1 MGRRAMGPALLSV
14 VQAIEARLP
23 ADEQALCVACSGGP
37 DSLALAAATVRIRRP
52 DLSLAAVV
60 VDHGLQDGSAGVAAR
75 TRDQLVELGYHD
87 VTVVPVEVDRAGQGL
102 EAAAR
107 AARYQVLND
116 EAARRDAT
124 VLLGHTRDDQAET
137 VLLGLARGS
146 GLRSLAGMAPRTGRY
161 LRPLLSLTRATTV
174 AVCAELG
181 LDPWHDPD
189 NADPAYSRSRV
200 RSRVLP
206 LLEAELG
213 PGIADA
219 LARTAVL
226 ARDDADLLD
235 ELAAEAHPAAER
247 LDCSR
252 LNEIPAALRRRVIR
266 SWLVSQGAS
275 DVSYGH
281 VVAVEALVT
290 GWHGQ
295 KAIDVS
301 GLRVVRVGGRLRRER
316 QIVAG

>member
-1 MGRRAMGPALLSV
+1 MGPALLSV
-14 VQAIEARLP
+14 VQAIEACLH

-37 DSLALAAATVRIRRP
+37 DSLALAAATLRIRRP
-52 DLSLAAVV
+52 GLSLAAVV

-75 TRDQLVELGYHD
+75 SRDQLVELGYHD
-87 VTVVPVEVDRAGQGL
+87 VTVVPVEVDRRSGQGL

-116 EAARRDAT
+116 EAARREAT

-146 GLRSLAGMAPRTGRY
+146 GLRSLAGMAPRTGRI

-174 AVCAELG
+174 EVCAALG

-200 RSRVLP
+200 RARVLP
-206 LLEAELG
+206 LLETELG

-235 ELAAEAHPAAER
+235 ELAAEAHPAAEL

-266 SWLVSQGAS
+266 SWLVSQGAG
-275 DVSYGH
+275 DVTYGH

-290 GWHGQ
+290 GWRGQ
-295 KAIDVS
+295 KSIDVS